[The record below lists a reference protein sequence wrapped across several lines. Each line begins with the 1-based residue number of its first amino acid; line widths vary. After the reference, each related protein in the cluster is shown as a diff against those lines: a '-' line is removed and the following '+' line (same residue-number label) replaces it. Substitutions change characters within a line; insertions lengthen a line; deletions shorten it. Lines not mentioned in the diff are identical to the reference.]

1 MAPTVTDKSKS
12 GTATG
17 TTAAATPTLDLLCL
31 LDSYDV
37 AHGSGR
43 TSQRAGLW
51 KIGTARREKGGF
63 HLGGS
68 STSINALN
76 VREELRARAVVE
88 VAAAAAASEPP
99 LVDEESSSSKST
111 GKQSKETDS
120 LFALHLDGMPKTDPK
135 SDTPDKATDNENDD
149 GEATLST
156 AISADADA
164 TSSTGLRQRKKTAQT
179 AAGRNK
185 KEEEETG
192 KWTEEVP
199 PQNVKLTP
207 EQLEEEKLR
216 TANPLD
222 LFGGL
227 PPPSLR
233 AAQIEAREA
242 LAKYVEAANYAAEII
257 RLTNGAEER
266 QQKRNDEE

>member
-1 MAPTVTDKSKS
+1 MAPTVTDSSKS
-12 GTATG
+12 GTTV
-17 TTAAATPTLDLLCL
+17 AATPTLDLLCL

-88 VAAAAAASEPP
+88 VAAASEPP

-156 AISADADA
+156 AISANADA

-179 AAGRNK
+179 ATGRNK

>member
-1 MAPTVTDKSKS
+1 MAPTEADSSSKS
-12 GTATG
+12 G

-31 LDSYDV
+31 LDSYDD

-43 TSQRAGLW
+43 TRQRAGLW

-88 VAAAAAASEPP
+88 VAAAASEPP
-99 LVDEESSSSKST
+99 LVDEESSSKNT

-120 LFALHLDGMPKTDPK
+120 LFVLHLDGMPKTDPK
-135 SDTPDKATDNENDD
+135 SDTSVKGKDNEKDD
-149 GEATLST
+149 DDATLST

-164 TSSTGLRQRKKTAQT
+164 TSSTGLRQRKKNVQT
-179 AAGRNK
+179 GAGQNK
-185 KEEEETG
+185 TEEETR

-199 PQNVKLTP
+199 SQNVKLTP

-233 AAQIEAREA
+233 VAQIEAREA

-266 QQKRNDEE
+266 QRQQKRNDEE